1 MLVTAIGLFGIG
13 IIAGIASGLFGIG
26 GGVVLVPLLIW
37 IFGYSQLQA
46 SAASLAAMMLP
57 LGALAGTYQY
67 FRNGLI
73 SVTGIKIGFLISL
86 GLFVGASLGGKIA
99 PNVNILLIKRGF
111 AVILFL
117 SAIQLWF
124 SNTK

>member
-1 MLVTAIGLFGIG
+1 MLVTAVGLFGIG